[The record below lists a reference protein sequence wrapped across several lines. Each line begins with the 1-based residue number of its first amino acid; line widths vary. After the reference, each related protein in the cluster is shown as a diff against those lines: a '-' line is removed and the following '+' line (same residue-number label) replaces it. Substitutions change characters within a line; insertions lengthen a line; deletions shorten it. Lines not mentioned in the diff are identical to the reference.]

1 MKVISKGTALG
12 KAKIISY
19 QLNNRD
25 NISFFDAIDLSLR
38 QIDEIKINSPENSEY
53 LDVQKFL
60 IADPIFKDEV
70 LKLVE
75 SGNSAI
81 FSVKFVLGNYIKEL
95 AKTNDEYLKERILD
109 IEDVMNRII
118 SNLSGDKELLLT
130 DKRIVV
136 IEDLHPSFLIKNKK
150 NVLGVISRKGGIT
163 SHSAIL
169 CRGLNIPYVISDV
182 EINEDDF
189 IILADDIYI
198 NPSKELIDKYKTDS
212 LDVEAIK
219 HDGVRFYANVF
230 SNDDLVLIDKYGFDG
245 VGLYRTEFI
254 FMNNDKPL
262 SYEEQY
268 KIYKE
273 ALTITNKDIIF
284 RTFDVGDDKKL
295 SYLNVTQKGVS
306 NYFDNLDI
314 FNNQI
319 KALVNAKAK
328 YIMFPMIRSKDEVD
342 RLRNII
348 YAYDRN
354 IAIGIMLETKE
365 ALDNINDFSYV
376 DFISIGTNDLVEE
389 LYKIDRYN
397 QLDNLEYIDDLLK
410 KLENVVEFCQN
421 NKIELSLC
429 GEIAGIEEIAVRL
442 FKIGIKKLSV
452 GVSKIGVLNNAYL
465 KYINE

>member
-1 MKVISKGTALG
+1 M
-12 KAKIISY
+12 
-19 QLNNRD
+19 
-25 NISFFDAIDLSLR
+25 
-38 QIDEIKINSPENSEY
+38 
-53 LDVQKFL
+53 
-60 IADPIFKDEV
+60 
-70 LKLVE
+70 
-75 SGNSAI
+75 
-81 FSVKFVLGNYIKEL
+81 
-95 AKTNDEYLKERILD
+95 
-109 IEDVMNRII
+109 
-118 SNLSGDKELLLT
+118 
-130 DKRIVV
+130 
-136 IEDLHPSFLIKNKK
+136 
-150 NVLGVISRKGGIT
+150 
-163 SHSAIL
+163 
-169 CRGLNIPYVISDV
+169 
-182 EINEDDF
+182 
-189 IILADDIYI
+189 
-198 NPSKELIDKYKTDS
+198 
-212 LDVEAIK
+212 
-219 HDGVRFYANVF
+219 
-230 SNDDLVLIDKYGFDG
+230 IDKYGFDG